1 MASTE
6 SRLSII
12 IGLVAGLLF
21 IGGGF
26 FVRNLQAREAV
37 TRREARGTIVD
48 HQSRRES
55 NGDTAFAAVIEFA
68 DASGERYRALG
79 EYKSFKE
86 SLGNAVVISYDP
98 ASPAASARGVDPL
111 EGLTPL
117 AMFGIG
123 GFAVLYSLW
132 GAIRNLN
139 HKGTKTQRNT

>member
-6 SRLSII
+6 SKASI
-12 IGLVAGLLF
+12 LVGIVLGLLF

-26 FVRNLQAREAV
+26 FVRDLQTRDAL
-37 TRREARGTIVD
+37 TRREARGTVVE

-55 NGDTAFAAVIEFA
+55 NGDTAWAAVIEFA
-68 DASGERYRALG
+68 DASGERYRTLG

-86 SLGNAVVISYDP
+86 SAGNAVVISYDP
-98 ASPAASARGVDPL
+98 ANPAASARGVDPL

-117 AMFGIG
+117 AMFGLG

-132 GAIRNLN
+132 AAVKPLLR
-139 HKGTKTQRNT
+139 KT

>member
-6 SRLSII
+6 SKASIVL
-12 IGLVAGLLF
+12 GLVLGLLF
-21 IGGGF
+21 IGGGV

-37 TRREARGTIVD
+37 TRREARGTIVE

-86 SLGNAVVISYDP
+86 SLGNVVVISYDP
-98 ASPAASARGVDPL
+98 TSPAASARGVDPL